1 MKNSSFLWQ
10 ISGYL
15 QELANQMEIAKKE
28 QDWQTIANLAK
39 CVLEEA
45 KRCEKRGDECYE
57 KQD

>member
-15 QELANQMEIAKKE
+15 QELANQIEIAKKE
-28 QDWQTIANLAK
+28 QDWQRVAILTQN
-39 CVLEEA
+39 VLHVA
-45 KRCEKRGDECYE
+45 KRCEKRADECYD